1 MKKKYIASLAGVVLA
16 AGLGFV
22 GYKYSAFE
30 EAAAAIAHGAG
41 VGAEYREFSEALN
54 GGAKDKTKRPAGKK
68 EKAIAFYYTNS
79 KSSQTMS
86 SAAVSVDDIELLTG
100 MDFFVNLD
108 KKTEKRVEATY
119 NLSDW
124 K

>member
-1 MKKKYIASLAGVVLA
+1 MTVPDGFFKCVLSVKS
-16 AGLGFV
+16 G
-22 GYKYSAFE
+22 E
-30 EAAAAIAHGAG
+30 
-41 VGAEYREFSEALN
+41 
-54 GGAKDKTKRPAGKK
+54 

-124 K
+124 N